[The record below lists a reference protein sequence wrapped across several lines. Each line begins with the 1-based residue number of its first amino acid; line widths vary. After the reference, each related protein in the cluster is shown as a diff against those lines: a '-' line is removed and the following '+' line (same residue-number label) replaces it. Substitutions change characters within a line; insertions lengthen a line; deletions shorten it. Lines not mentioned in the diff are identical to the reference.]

1 MLKRKDKLLVI
12 ILIIVVAALIWI
24 MWRQSHLDYT
34 VYLKQSGP
42 GADSTAEGE
51 SSGEIIIPETYTE
64 KVNDRLYFDAK
75 IITGEDFDPN
85 QVYQASARIYFPDA
99 EAWAPV
105 LLQKDLSEYEYE
117 EMDSQGLREIPG
129 KIKSWNDEL
138 SDYLRL
144 DVEGIYYWKQPEMN
158 CMSGLF
164 HFDAI
169 DPMNN
174 REAFESVAKIDG
186 LSQQEAWDTAMH
198 QVKGTG
204 VDTKDWIYDTCLAV
218 NSETLNDQQ
227 QKLVE
232 SGNIEEDDLILD
244 WGEADEGY
252 YYYFYQQC
260 NGLMIYP
267 ALSVLDYG
275 GVYSHGQLYMSRSG
289 IYELNIPVLFD
300 VSVSDEVQPLC
311 DFQTIVDTLKNH
323 YELYVTNTYLTVT
336 ECRLV
341 EYPIQTGENQYQ
353 MQPIWICTTEEYM
366 GDEASN
372 TGIDILAVNA
382 VTGEEMTELGGY
394 N

>member
-1 MLKRKDKLLVI
+1 MLKRKSKLLII
-12 ILIIVVAALIWI
+12 ILIIIIAALIWI
-24 MWRQSHLDYT
+24 MWRQSHLSYT
-34 VYLKQSGP
+34 AYLKQSGP

-51 SSGEIIIPETYTE
+51 SSREITIPETYTE

-75 IITGEDFDPN
+75 VITGEDFDPS
-85 QVYQASARIYFPDA
+85 QVYQATAEMHFPDA
-99 EAWAPV
+99 DSWASS
-105 LLQKDLSEYEYE
+105 LLQKDPSEYEYQE
-117 EMDSQGLREIPG
+117 FFSESMRQIQGETRI
-129 KIKSWNDEL
+129 WNDDAV
-138 SDYLRL
+138 DYLLL
-144 DVEGIYYWKQPEMN
+144 DVERIAYWKQPQMN
-158 CMSGLF
+158 CMIGLF

-186 LSQQEAWDTAMH
+186 LSQQKAWDTAMH
-198 QVKGTG
+198 QVRGTG

-267 ALSVLDYG
+267 AQSVLDYEG
-275 GVYSHGQLYMSRSG
+275 AYSRGQLYMSRSG
-289 IYELNIPVLFD
+289 IYELNIPVLFE

-336 ECRLV
+336 ECRLA
-341 EYPIQTGENQYQ
+341 EYPIQTGENEYQ
-353 MQPIWICTTEEYM
+353 MQPIWICKTEEYM
-366 GDEASN
+366 GAEASN
-372 TGIDILAVNA
+372 TAIDILAVNA
-382 VTGEEMTELGGY
+382 VTGEEMTELEGY

>member
-1 MLKRKDKLLVI
+1 M
-12 ILIIVVAALIWI
+12 
-24 MWRQSHLDYT
+24 DYAT
-34 VYLKQSGP
+34 YLKQSGP
-42 GADSTAEGE
+42 GVDSTAEGE
-51 SSGEIIIPETYTE
+51 SSGEITLPETYTE

-144 DVEGIYYWKQPEMN
+144 EVEGIYYWKQPQMN

-164 HFDAI
+164 HFDI
-169 DPMNN
+169 PDPMNN
-174 REAFESVAKIDG
+174 QKVFESIDAVDG
-186 LSQQEAWDTAMH
+186 MDRRTAWENALA
-198 QVKGTG
+198 QIGKAG
-204 VDTKDWIYDTCLAV
+204 VDTGDWTYDTCLAV

-232 SGNIEEDDLILD
+232 SGNIEEDDLTLD

-275 GVYSHGQLYMSRSG
+275 GAYSHGQLYMSRSG
-289 IYELNIPVLFD
+289 IYELNIPALFE

-311 DFQTIVDTLKNH
+311 DFQTIADTLKNH

-336 ECRLV
+336 ECHLV

-353 MQPIWICTTEEYM
+353 MQPIWICKTEEYM
-366 GDEASN
+366 GAEASN
-372 TGIDILAVNA
+372 TAIDILAVNA
-382 VTGEEMTELGGY
+382 VTGEEMTELEGY